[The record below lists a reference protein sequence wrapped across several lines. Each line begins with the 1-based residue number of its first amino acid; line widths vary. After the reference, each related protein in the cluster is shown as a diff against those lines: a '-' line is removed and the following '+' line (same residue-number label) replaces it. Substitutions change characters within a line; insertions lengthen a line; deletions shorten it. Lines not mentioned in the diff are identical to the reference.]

1 MLTLRLQRIG
11 RRNDPHFR
19 LVATDSKNAAQSG
32 KAVETVGTYNV
43 KMGVFNPNIERV
55 KYWISVG
62 AKPSDTV
69 FNLLLEKGVVEGKKR
84 NLFPSKK
91 KEGSKKK

>member
-1 MLTLRLQRIG
+1 MLSLRLQRIG
-11 RRNDPHFR
+11 RKNDPHFR

-43 KMGVFNPNIERV
+43 KMGIFNPNVERV
-55 KYWISVG
+55 KHWLSVG

-69 FNLLLEKGVVEGKKR
+69 FNLLINKGVIEGKKR
-84 NLFPSKK
+84 NLLPSKK
-91 KEGSKKK
+91 KEAAKK